1 VSITSARLIGGRYQ
15 LHTMLGRGGMA
26 AVWAGI
32 DTRLDRPVAV
42 KVLDGAASADS
53 MMVQRFDQEARTVAR
68 LAHPN
73 VVAVYDVGIEGNV
86 PYLVMELVEGQ
97 DLQRRV
103 ASGPLDVGQ
112 ALGIAAQVCDAL
124 AAAHRAGV
132 VHRDIKPA
140 NILLTRAGTVKIC
153 DFGIA
158 RLQQAT
164 QVQLTRPA
172 TTVGTSEYM
181 APEQAAGGPLD
192 ARTDLYS
199 FGCVLYAM
207 LTGGPPFSG
216 DSPVRVLWQQIHE
229 PPPPLAAR
237 REGIPAELQ
246 ALILELLSKNPAD
259 RPEGA
264 ADVRARLAR
273 LADSPAA
280 MAATAGAAV
289 LAGPPPAAAY
299 ARAAVVTPTRTMPAI
314 DTQEQ
319 SPTRGGFRLGPVGIA
334 AVAICAAVVTALVV
348 ALLSAGTRTPQA
360 AGPANTGDGSTSTS
374 ASAAASTAAAPGT
387 AAAVLAAIQAQVRA
401 GQLDAD
407 GAKDLTDKLD
417 DVERNLAR
425 GRTGDAA
432 QKLDDVR
439 DRLNDIRH
447 DGNITTAGYTAILSA
462 IDHLAES
469 LPQNNRGSRN

>member
-1 VSITSARLIGGRYQ
+1 
-15 LHTMLGRGGMA
+15 MA

-42 KVLDGAASADS
+42 KVLDGAASADPA
-53 MMVQRFDQEARTVAR
+53 MVQRLDQEARAVAK

-73 VVAVYDVGIEGNV
+73 VVAVYDVGIEGDV

-97 DLQRRV
+97 DLQQRI
-103 ASGPLDVGQ
+103 AGGPLDVGQ
-112 ALGIAAQVCDAL
+112 AIGIAAQICDGL
-124 AAAHRAGV
+124 AAAHHAGV

-192 ARTDLYS
+192 ARTDLYA
-199 FGCVLYAM
+199 FGCLLYAM
-207 LTGGPPFSG
+207 LTGSPPFSG
-216 DSPVRVLWQQIHE
+216 DNPVGVLWQQVHE

-237 REGIPAELQ
+237 REGIPADLQ
-246 ALILELLSKNPAD
+246 ALTLQLLSKNPAD

-264 ADVRARLAR
+264 AQVRTRLAR
-273 LADSPAA
+273 LAVPPAA
-280 MAATAGAAV
+280 MAGTSGAAV
-289 LAGPPPAAAY
+289 VAELPPAAAY
-299 ARAAVVTPTRTMPAI
+299 ARAAVVTPTRTMAAVNAP
-314 DTQEQ
+314 EQ
-319 SPTRGGFRLGPVGIA
+319 TLPRGGFRLGPVGIA
-334 AVAICAAVVTALVV
+334 AVAVGAAVVTALVIAIV
-348 ALLSAGTRTPQA
+348 SAGTPTPL
-360 AGPANTGDGSTSTS
+360 AGGPINTGGGTTSTS
-374 ASAAASTAAAPGT
+374 ASAAASTSAPPGT
-387 AAAVLAAIQAQVRA
+387 AGAVLAAIQAQVRA
-401 GQLDAD
+401 GQLDAGD
-407 GAKDLTDKLD
+407 ANDLADKLD

-425 GRTGDAA
+425 GRTGEAA

-447 DGNITTAGYTAILSA
+447 DGNITVAGYNAILAA
-462 IDHLAES
+462 IDQLAES
-469 LPQNNRGSRN
+469 LPQNDRGSHN